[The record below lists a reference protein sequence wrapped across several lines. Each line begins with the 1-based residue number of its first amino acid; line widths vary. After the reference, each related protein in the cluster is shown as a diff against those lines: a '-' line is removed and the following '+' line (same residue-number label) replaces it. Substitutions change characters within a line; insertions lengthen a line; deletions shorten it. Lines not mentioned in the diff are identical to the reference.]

1 MYGKYPAISI
11 HEEKIHIHRLLFM
24 YWNKSDIPKNYS
36 IHHIDENKLNASKE
50 NLIMVQSS
58 FHNSAHNTGKVPSEN
73 VRNAIIKL
81 NHSRKGKR
89 GTLHRPDVSYSKII
103 ELKSTGYSV
112 NKIAKT
118 LNCDW
123 TTIKAHNPW
132 LNVFHWC

>member
-103 ELKSTGYSV
+103 EKLFIMMVDLERFDFLLLLSYELHLRV
-112 NKIAKT
+112 AY
-118 LNCDW
+118 
-123 TTIKAHNPW
+123 
-132 LNVFHWC
+132 